1 MKALR
6 YRAFGFARSAWAWL
20 RQVSG
25 DAAYDNYLRSMNRTV
40 KSEIASHSNSP
51 ARPAVARAP
60 LSREDFYLDALRR
73 RYSTISRCC

>member
-6 YRAFGFARSAWAWL
+6 HMTLGFARGGWAWL

-25 DAAYDNYLRSMNRTV
+25 DAAYDNYLRSMKRTV
-40 KSEIASHSNSP
+40 KSEIASHSNSS
-51 ARPAVARAP
+51 ARPAVAHAP

-73 RYSTISRCC
+73 RYSTFSRCC